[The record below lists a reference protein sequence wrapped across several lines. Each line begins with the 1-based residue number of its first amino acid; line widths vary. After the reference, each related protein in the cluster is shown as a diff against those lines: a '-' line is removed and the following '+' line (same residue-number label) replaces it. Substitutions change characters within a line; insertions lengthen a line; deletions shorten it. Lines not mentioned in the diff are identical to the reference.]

1 MTAGNQ
7 WDLRCPGC
15 GRDDE
20 IDIAATVRVRLCPDG
35 TDATLAHNGDHEW
48 GDDSPAHC
56 HGCDFQGRVRQ
67 LRQNQRGLPR
77 PPP

>member
-20 IDIAATVRVRLCPDG
+20 IDIAAAVWVRLCPDG
-35 TDATLAHNGDHEW
+35 TDDTLAHNGDHEW
-48 GDDSPAHC
+48 DDDSPAYC
-56 HGCDFQGRVRQ
+56 HACDFQGEVRH
-67 LRQNQRGLPR
+67 LVKRGPQAS
-77 PPP
+77 

>member
-1 MTAGNQ
+1 MSAGNQ

-20 IDIAATVRVRLCPDG
+20 IDIAATVWVRLCPDG
-35 TDATLAHNGDHEW
+35 TVTLAHNGDHEW
-48 GDDSPAHC
+48 GDDSPAYC
-56 HGCDFQGRVRQ
+56 HACDFQGRARQ